1 VQKRLQDNLLEW
13 EEDYKIKF
21 INQLREEL
29 AEEIQEGFEA
39 KLHEILEKERCELE
53 EQARELVTQNIQ

>member
-1 VQKRLQDNLLEW
+1 MSQLKHYKELLRKET
-13 EEDYKIKF
+13 
-21 INQLREEL
+21 L
-29 AEEIQEGFEA
+29 AQGFEA